1 MLITLAVI
9 VGIIIIAG
17 AVLSEYSKSETVAPE
32 KFQYKYKSKP
42 YLMTYV
48 ENKCYHAIVQAVNDK
63 YYVFPQ
69 VHLSAII
76 DHKVEGQSWKGAFSH
91 INQKSVDF
99 VLCDKHYISPKLAI
113 ELDDKTHERPDRI
126 DRDGEVERVLQQA
139 GLPLL
144 RIENNG
150 GFNVLE
156 IGKKIDGL
164 LATPEK
170 SQ

>member
-1 MLITLAVI
+1 MLITLAII
-9 VGIIIIAG
+9 VAILIIAG
-17 AVLSEYSKSETVAPE
+17 AVLSEYAKSTPTQE
-32 KFQYKYKSKP
+32 KVQYQYKQKQ

-48 ENKCYHAIVQAVNDK
+48 ENKCYHAIVQAVQDK
-63 YYVFPQ
+63 YFVFPQ

-76 DHKVEGQSWKGAFSH
+76 DHKVEGQNWKSAFRH

-144 RIENNG
+144 RLENGN
-150 GFNVLE
+150 GFNSTE
-156 IGKKIDGL
+156 IAQKIEAL
-164 LATPEK
+164 LNTNQK
-170 SQ
+170 S

>member
-1 MLITLAVI
+1 MLIILAVI
-9 VGIIIIAG
+9 IGIIVVAG
-17 AVLSEYSKSETVAPE
+17 AVLSEYSKTARVEPE
-32 KFQYKYKSKP
+32 KFQYKYKQKP

-48 ENKCYHAIVQAVNDK
+48 ENKCYHTIVQAVEDK

-126 DRDGEVERVLQQA
+126 DRDGEVERVLEQA

-144 RIENNG
+144 RIENKD
-150 GFNVLE
+150 GFNMIE
-156 IGKKIDGL
+156 IGKKINSL

-170 SQ
+170 PQ

>member
-1 MLITLAVI
+1 MLITLEII
-9 VGIIIIAG
+9 VAILIIAG
-17 AVLSEYSKSETVAPE
+17 AVLSEYAKNTPTQE
-32 KFQYKYKSKP
+32 KVQYQYKQKQ

-48 ENKCYHAIVQAVNDK
+48 ENKCYHAIVQAVQDK
-63 YYVFPQ
+63 YFVFPQ
-69 VHLSAII
+69 VHLSAFI
-76 DHKVEGQSWKGAFSH
+76 DHKVEGQNWKSAFRH

-144 RIENNG
+144 RLENGN
-150 GFNVLE
+150 GFNSTE
-156 IGKKIDGL
+156 IAQKIEAL
-164 LATPEK
+164 LNTNQKA
-170 SQ
+170 

>member
-1 MLITLAVI
+1 MLIILAI
-9 VGIIIIAG
+9 VVAILIVAG
-17 AVLSEYSKSETVAPE
+17 AVLNEYSKNVTEPV

-48 ENKCYHAIVQAVNDK
+48 ENKCYHALVQAVADK

-99 VLCDKHYISPKLAI
+99 VLCDRHYLSPKLAI

-126 DRDGEVERVLQQA
+126 DRDSEVVRVLEQA
-139 GLPLL
+139 GVPLL
-144 RIENNG
+144 RLENKE
-150 GFNVLE
+150 GFNVVE
-156 IGKKIDGL
+156 ISKKIKTIL
-164 LATPEK
+164 ENNKEP
-170 SQ
+170 S

>member
-1 MLITLAVI
+1 MLITLAII
-9 VGIIIIAG
+9 VAILIIAG
-17 AVLSEYSKSETVAPE
+17 AVLSEYTKSTPTQE
-32 KFQYKYKSKP
+32 KVQYQYKQKQ

-48 ENKCYHAIVQAVNDK
+48 ENKCYHAIVQAVQDK
-63 YYVFPQ
+63 YFVFPQ

-76 DHKVEGQSWKGAFSH
+76 DHKVEGQNWKNAFRH

-144 RIENNG
+144 RLENGN
-150 GFNVLE
+150 GFNSTE
-156 IGKKIDGL
+156 IAQKIEAL
-164 LATPEK
+164 LNINQK
-170 SQ
+170 S

>member
-1 MLITLAVI
+1 MLIILAVI
-9 VGIIIIAG
+9 VGIIVVAG
-17 AVLSEYSKSETVAPE
+17 AVLSEYSKTATEPVR
-32 KFQYKYKSKP
+32 FQYKYKSKP

-48 ENKCYHAIVQAVNDK
+48 ENKCYHALVQAVEDK
-63 YYVFPQ
+63 YYIFPQ

-150 GFNVLE
+150 GFNVAE
-156 IGKKIDGL
+156 ISKKINSL
-164 LATPEK
+164 LSTPEK
-170 SQ
+170 PQ